1 MGGVN
6 QTFLTDEFLLSFVN
20 YAISVYG
27 NMSQAKNQSD
37 LVKNYKAAPATT
49 IQYLI
54 QNSKQLKEI
63 MVGNADVR

>member
-1 MGGVN
+1 M
-6 QTFLTDEFLLSFVN
+6 N

-63 MVGNADVR
+63 MVANADAREQSIGAEIGGYMKM